1 MDFSANI
8 DLIIRE
14 LNEVSEIIDDLRQY
28 PDVPAIQLEIARS
41 KCRLASDV
49 ISLLKNMPVQAS
61 GATVRA
67 TPLTPPA
74 IRPET
79 PELRKSEMTVPEVI
93 VTDKKPEAQP
103 VVSAPEPKEVKEPEP
118 VKPLTKTEVPITAAV
133 DVKKSPASVTA
144 DIRTTTDEKPSVA
157 DMFSTSSKSLGEQI
171 GKGKENGDLQ
181 AAISSRPIPS
191 LSDAIGL
198 NDKFLF
204 IGQIFNGNKEDYS
217 NTINSLDRAPD
228 YHEACSILSRYT
240 GNSPETEAVKQLL
253 SLVKRKFPTNE

>member
-28 PDVPAIQLEIARS
+28 PEVPVIQLEIARS

-49 ISLLKNMPVQAS
+49 ISLLKNMQVQGSGAPVQAK
-61 GATVRA
+61 
-67 TPLTPPA
+67 PLTLPS
-74 IRPET
+74 ITTEST
-79 PELRKSEMTVPEVI
+79 QLRKSEMTVPEVI
-93 VTDKKPEAQP
+93 VTDKKPVAQT
-103 VVSAPEPKEVKEPEP
+103 VVSVPEPKEVKETEP
-118 VKPLTKTEVPITAAV
+118 VKPLTKTEVPITAEV
-133 DVKKSPASVTA
+133 PVKKSPAPVTA
-144 DIRTTTDEKPSVA
+144 DIPTITDEKPSVA

-171 GKGKENGDLQ
+171 GRGKENGDLQ

-217 NTINSLDRAPD
+217 NTISSLDGAPD

-240 GNSPETEAVKQLL
+240 GNSPETEAVRQLL